1 MTKQSMT
8 PEEYREQALRLVSAF
23 IPSMRPGHPYT
34 AETMCG
40 IAFWKGLPHGMPSI
54 VGQAIALAVDTGVLN
69 LRVAY
74 VGTDGKNRYEL
85 PYDEPE
91 KESETEIDP
100 KSIKPSKRKSK

>member
-1 MTKQSMT
+1 MSTQNMTQ
-8 PEEYREQALRLVSAF
+8 EQTCVRGLELAEGF
-23 IPSMRPGHPYT
+23 IPSMRAGHAYP

-54 VGQAIALAVDTGVLN
+54 VGQAIALAVERGDLN

-91 KESETEIDP
+91 QESETDIDP

>member
-40 IAFWKGLPHGMPSI
+40 IAFWKGLPHGMPSL
-54 VGQAIALAVDTGVLN
+54 VGDTIALAVEHKMFN
-69 LRVAY
+69 LRLAY
-74 VGTDGKNRYEL
+74 KGTDDKNRYAL
-85 PYDEPE
+85 LYDEPE
-91 KESETEIDP
+91 QESETDIDP
-100 KSIKPSKRKSK
+100 KSIKPCKRKSK